1 MGGVLRRIRIPSV
14 IAGVLAFNG
23 FVNLATGLAP
33 VFRLSFYVDEVP
45 QYLRITPAQ
54 RTSGMVS
61 VFLGI
66 LLIALGKGLYE
77 RRRRSWFA
85 ALLVLVVLM
94 ANNLYRATTPHTA
107 FLSGALLVGLLAFR
121 KRFNVRSEARAAYA
135 QIVALAGVLFA
146 LGYGIVGTYLLRA
159 EFAGIQTWTDAAY
172 FTFVTYS
179 TLGYGDMLPRTD
191 NAKIFAVSMVVI
203 GLTSF
208 ITAVGVLL
216 GPALER
222 RMKGV
227 LRIVSKLQGFT
238 DHVIICGY
246 SNVAES
252 AIDELQE
259 RGTPYVIIEDREAL
273 VLSLRGKGHEVLQGN
288 PARREVL
295 AEANL
300 AQARAVIAA
309 CDSDSDNLLI
319 AVTAVQCRESANANR
334 FRVIVRVEDE
344 ENVRKAER
352 VGADEVISPSTMA
365 GRLMAAKALEAE

>member
-1 MGGVLRRIRIPSV
+1 MSSV

-33 VFRLSFYVDEVP
+33 VFRLSFYVAEVP
-45 QYLRITPAQ
+45 EYLRITPAQ
-54 RTSGMVS
+54 RTSGMLS
-61 VFLGI
+61 MFLGI
-66 LLIALGKGLYE
+66 LLIAIGKGLHE

-85 ALLVLVVLM
+85 ALVVLVVLM

-107 FLSGALLVGLLAFR
+107 FLSGALLIALLAFR
-121 KRFNVRSEARAAYA
+121 KHFSVRSEARAAYA

-146 LGYGIVGTYLLRA
+146 LAYGIVGTYLLRA

-191 NAKIFAVSMVVI
+191 NAKLFAVSMVVI
-203 GLTSF
+203 GLSSF
-208 ITAVGVLL
+208 ITAFGVLL

-252 AIDELQE
+252 AIDELQA
-259 RGTPYVIIEDREAL
+259 RGIPYVVIDDRDVLA
-273 VLSLRGKGHEVLQGN
+273 LSLRGKGHEVLQGN

-295 AEANL
+295 AAANL
-300 AQARAVIAA
+300 GQARAVIAA

-319 AVTAVQCRESANANR
+319 AVTAVQCRESSKGNR

-365 GRLMAAKALEAE
+365 GRLMAARALETD